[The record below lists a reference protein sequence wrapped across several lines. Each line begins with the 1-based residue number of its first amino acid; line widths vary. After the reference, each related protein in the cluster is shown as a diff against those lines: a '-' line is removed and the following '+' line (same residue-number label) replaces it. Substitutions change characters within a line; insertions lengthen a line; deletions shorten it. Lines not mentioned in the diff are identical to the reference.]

1 LEGFYSTNPS
11 SAYSHHINPSATS
24 QSGTQQFS
32 PGVIS
37 TPSSKKRGFGT
48 YITKNFELDR
58 QRLLPGSHTLEKA
71 AKSKTFVYFVAF
83 FLKTPSSHQYLMTLK
98 AQKAVYTILV
108 FSVLYARFLY
118 AKTFVCDCIMIQ
130 GS

>member
-1 LEGFYSTNPS
+1 LIDNGYFPDL
-11 SAYSHHINPSATS
+11 ILWK
-24 QSGTQQFS
+24 Q
-32 PGVIS
+32 
-37 TPSSKKRGFGT
+37 
-48 YITKNFELDR
+48 
-58 QRLLPGSHTLEKA
+58 LPK
-71 AKSKTFVYFVAF
+71 AKSFVYSLAF
-83 FLKTPSSHQYLMTLK
+83 FLKTPSPHQYLMTLK